1 MKQILSNFD
10 SSPLTCDPAL
20 FPGKNSPNIAKSNH
34 IFPGKKRGNKT
45 FILTYLYSPT
55 ADVFLHQSYLF
66 RIQLSSGR
74 NVGPITLTF
83 GLSLFHKNSNPS
95 KNLQRNFW
103 FARKLPLVRI
113 SVILDYMW
121 GSKGPNTYQKGPLDA
136 ESVRK
141 MWKIFNLTNTNAL
154 LMKLSTI
161 IYLHESVNRK
171 TLRTINSVFWI
182 NRKFGFLGNLDCI
195 KNRHICHAIPSIAS
209 PLKLFYKLDDI

>member
-55 ADVFLHQSYLF
+55 ADVFPRQSLSFSNSAIF
-66 RIQLSSGR
+66 REKRGVK
-74 NVGPITLTF
+74 VGSKTLTF

-161 IYLHESVNRK
+161 IYFHESVNRK
-171 TLRTINSVFWI
+171 TLRTINSVF
-182 NRKFGFLGNLDCI
+182 
-195 KNRHICHAIPSIAS
+195 
-209 PLKLFYKLDDI
+209 

>member
-20 FPGKNSPNIAKSNH
+20 FPGKNSTNIAKSNH

-55 ADVFLHQSYLF
+55 ADVFPRQSLSFSNSAIF
-66 RIQLSSGR
+66 REKRGVK
-74 NVGPITLTF
+74 VGPKTLTF

-103 FARKLPLVRI
+103 FARVLPLVRI

-136 ESVRK
+136 ESVRE
-141 MWKIFNLTNTNAL
+141 MLKIFNLTNTNAL

-171 TLRTINSVFWI
+171 ALRTINSVFWI
-182 NRKFGFLGNLDCI
+182 NFQEIQTVLKTVTYVMQYL
-195 KNRHICHAIPSIAS
+195 
-209 PLKLFYKLDDI
+209 PLHHC